1 MIKVLSINGV
11 PETTPEKIFG
21 SHFDGEFF
29 YFFESE
35 EEKADFYASIKT
47 WDKEAHI
54 AEINALHSAEYDR
67 RWSALG
73 YEDRTEVA
81 TAMANPNCGYQ
92 QEAISLNNYWWA
104 GWNAIE
110 DYAET
115 VTEETA
121 QDPIVFISS
130 I

>member
-1 MIKVLSINGV
+1 MKKLLNGIEV
-11 PETTPEKIFG
+11 EMTELEIQQLEQ
-21 SHFDGEFF
+21 SRIVAW
-29 YFFESE
+29 SR
-35 EEKADFYASIKT
+35 
-47 WDKEAHI
+47 EAHI

>member
-1 MIKVLSINGV
+1 MAIIIDENGRREVSQQEFDDYINALPKV
-11 PETTPEKIFG
+11 
-21 SHFDGEFF
+21 
-29 YFFESE
+29 
-35 EEKADFYASIKT
+35 

-67 RWSALG
+67 RWLALG

-92 QEAISLNNYWWA
+92 QEAIVLNNYWWA